1 MPSTLG
7 SRNASLN
14 EYSACYDK
22 AKRALYRLFE
32 NVKLVKIPSLQETR
46 GAESHPS
53 EMPLQRQI
61 DSEAVGR
68 TANKNSP

>member
-14 EYSACYDK
+14 EYPACYDK

-32 NVKLVKIPSLQETR
+32 NVKLVKIPALQETR
-46 GAESHPS
+46 GSESHLS
-53 EMPLQRQI
+53 EVPLLRQI
-61 DSEAVGR
+61 DSEAVRR
-68 TANKNSP
+68 TAKKNSP